1 MSTGPLNSSAP
12 TTSILTGA
20 VYNVTTP
27 APLDKQVCALQCD
40 STGKLLVTA
49 TFSGTISGNAAAG
62 PTGAAVPASADF
74 IGFNVAGNL
83 VGVSAG
89 NPLPVTFSSGT
100 VTDTAD
106 MVGTTPGAA
115 PANTQI
121 VGAIYNSSAPTPTTG
136 QTLPFQLD
144 SSGRLIVNVG
154 AGSSGNAAASA
165 TGSPVPA
172 NADYGGLNVAGTLR
186 GQTGVNP
193 AGSVYAAQT
202 DLSSVGGAS
211 ISLGQAAAASS
222 IPVVSTSDG
231 VTGVTAPTS
240 ATEIG
245 WVNGSGNLVNVSAG
259 TPLPVSGSISFTAPQ
274 HVIIDSGTVTTVST
288 VTAVTAI
295 TNALPAGTNVIGH
308 VIVDSG
314 TITTVSAVTAITNAL
329 PAGTNNLGKVQVLG
343 NAGAAFDAAVN
354 AAPPANAIQIG
365 CLAATALPTANTATD
380 LTVPMTD
387 KFGRQVVIAN
397 TIRNLTGMQATT
409 ITSSTSA
416 TTIITAG
423 ASGVYNDIIS
433 LAITNSSATALIV
446 TISDGTKSLVY
457 AIAANGGIMIQPSSP
472 IAATSAATAWQ
483 ITCGTSV
490 ASIYVVAQFAANK

>member
-202 DLSSVGGAS
+202 DLSSVGGTS
-211 ISLGQAAAASS
+211 ISLGQAVAASS
-222 IPVVSTSDG
+222 IPVVLPSGTNVP
-231 VTGVTAPTS
+231 VTGTVTVTQ
-240 ATEIG
+240 ATG
-245 WVNGSGNLVNVSAG
+245 TNLHAV
-259 TPLPVSGSISFTAPQ
+259 
-274 HVIIDSGTVTTVST
+274 IDSGTITTVST

-387 KFGRQVVIAN
+387 KFGRQIVIAN
-397 TIRNLTGMQATT
+397 TVRDLTGMQATT
-409 ITSSTSA
+409 IMSSTSA

-472 IAATSAATAWQ
+472 IPATSAATAWQ